1 MKTYKI
7 LIVVLFLSLLFLA
20 GCDKS
25 GKAVDTKPA
34 QNSGAVDFS
43 KMTEEE
49 RNQAMIKMIEAKEAE
64 MKTKDETK

>member
-25 GKAVDTKPA
+25 DKVPAANPA
-34 QNSGAVDFS
+34 QNSAAVDFS
-43 KMTEEE
+43 NMTEDE
-49 RNQAMIKMIEAKEAE
+49 RTQAMIKMIEAKEAE
-64 MKTKDETK
+64 MKTNGETK